1 MNDLFETI
9 KLLDGKLH
17 NIEYHNKRIN
27 NARRDLFSA
36 DKIIFLEQEIAIP
49 LEFAKG
55 LYKCK
60 VIFGKEIESINIT
73 PYKPKKIEKLIIA
86 NEDKIEY
93 SYKYLDRTPLNEL
106 KNKYAPGENEE
117 IIIVKNGMVT
127 DSSYS
132 NLLFREGENY
142 YTPSTP
148 LLNGTMRQKLL
159 DEKKITEKNIT
170 WGNIK
175 EFSEVYLMNA
185 MLGIGEA
192 IEIISE

>member
-17 NIEYHNKRIN
+17 NIEYHNKRMN

-36 DKIIFLEQEIAIP
+36 DKTIYLENEITIP

-60 VIFGKEIESINIT
+60 VIFGREIESINIT
-73 PYKPKKIEKLIIA
+73 PYIPKKIEKLIIV

-93 SYKYLDRTPLNEL
+93 NYKYLDRTPLNEM
-106 KNKYAPGENEE
+106 KNRYAPDENEE
-117 IIIVKNGMVT
+117 VIIVKNGMVT
-127 DSSYS
+127 DSSYA
-132 NLLFREGENY
+132 NLLFGNGENY

-148 LLNGTMRQKLL
+148 LLKGTMRQKLL
-159 DEKKITEKNIT
+159 DDKKIKERTIMRE
-170 WGNIK
+170 NIK
-175 EFSEVYLMNA
+175 EFSEVYLMNS
-185 MLGIGEA
+185 MLGIGE
-192 IEIISE
+192 EIKEISE

>member
-17 NIEYHNKRIN
+17 NIEYHNKRMN

-36 DKIIFLEQEIAIP
+36 DKIIFLEQEVAVP

-73 PYKPKKIEKLIIA
+73 PYKPKKIEKLIIVSD
-86 NEDKIEY
+86 NNIEY
-93 SYKYLDRTPLNEL
+93 SYKYLDRTPLNEM

-127 DSSYS
+127 DSSYA
-132 NLLFREGENY
+132 NLLFRKGDNY

-148 LLNGTMRQKLL
+148 LLKGTMREKLL
-159 DEKKITEKNIT
+159 DEKKIAERSITRENI
-170 WGNIK
+170 G
-175 EFSEVYLMNA
+175 EYSEIYLMNA

-192 IEIISE
+192 IKEILE